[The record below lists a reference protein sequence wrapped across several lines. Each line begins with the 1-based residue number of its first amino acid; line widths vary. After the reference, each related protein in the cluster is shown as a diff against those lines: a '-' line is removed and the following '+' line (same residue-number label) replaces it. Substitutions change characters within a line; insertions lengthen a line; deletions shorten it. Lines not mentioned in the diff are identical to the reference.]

1 LHPEGP
7 YAHLTPES
15 VVKLALNVFFSLVV
29 LGLCLWLVWPNATA
43 RAQLDAA
50 VSALE
55 FRTFAPYLFGY
66 VGLLAATHFFRAWRW
81 NNLLRPINVSLPPGK
96 LLAISSVGFMAIL
109 ALPARLGEFVRPAL
123 LRKKG
128 KVSASAVL
136 GTVAVE
142 RIVDGL
148 VVSLLVFGCCLSLRG
163 TAGEK
168 GWMMPMAYISLG
180 VFLAATTFLAF
191 ALKWPQLSVRIA
203 VTMTL
208 LPQISP
214 RIAAILEEKL
224 HQMIRGFL
232 VLKDGTNLF
241 MFVFWSLLYWIC
253 NGLGMWVLARGMGL
267 DISVIGAFA
276 TMGIIAVGITL
287 PNSPGLV
294 GQFHYLTTLGL
305 SLYLPSDIAGSMGL
319 AYAILLH
326 GIQVVW
332 YVGMGALSML
342 TSHVS
347 FADLFRREPE
357 AEPVAGTT
365 EGAA

>member
-1 LHPEGP
+1 VVSLPEGP
-7 YAHLTPES
+7 
-15 VVKLALNVFFSLVV
+15 VKLALNVVLSLVV
-29 LGLCLWLVWPNATA
+29 LALCLFLVWPNAHV
-43 RAQLDAA
+43 RAELAQSLR
-50 VSALE
+50 ALE
-55 FRTFAPYLFGY
+55 LARFWPYLAGY

-81 NNLLRPINVSLPPGK
+81 NNLLRPMGMSLPARK

-109 ALPARLGEFVRPAL
+109 ALPARLGELARPAL
-123 LRKKG
+123 LRQKG

-148 VVSLLVFGCCLSLRG
+148 VVSLLVFGCCFALRG
-163 TAGEK
+163 GAYERS
-168 GWMMPMAYISLG
+168 WMMPTAWASLG
-180 VFLAATTFLAF
+180 VFVAAMTFLGF
-191 ALKWPQLSVRIA
+191 ALRWPRATARIA
-203 VTMTL
+203 VRLTL
-208 LPQISP
+208 VELISP
-214 RIAAILEEKL
+214 RLAAKLEDKL
-224 HQMIRGFL
+224 LHLIRGFL
-232 VLKDGTNLF
+232 VLKDRRNLVCF
-241 MFVFWSLLYWIC
+241 CAWSLAYWGT

-267 DISVIGAFA
+267 DLSVIGAFA

-305 SLYLPSDIAGSMGL
+305 SLYMPKSVADSAGL

-332 YVGMGALSML
+332 YVGAGAVSMF

-347 FADLFRREPE
+347 FADVLRRPTLEEE
-357 AEPVAGTT
+357 AADDAQQE
-365 EGAA
+365 AA